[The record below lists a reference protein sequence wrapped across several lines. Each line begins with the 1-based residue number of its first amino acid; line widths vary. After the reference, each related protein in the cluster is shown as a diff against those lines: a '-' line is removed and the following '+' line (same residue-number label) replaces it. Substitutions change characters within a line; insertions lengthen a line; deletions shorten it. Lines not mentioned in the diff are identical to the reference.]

1 MGRFKL
7 TAAPAA
13 LLGIVAA
20 ALVAWPATA
29 QDGGGDGTTSDDG
42 GQVLRIGWAQDPQTL
57 NPFVGLNEENYNVW
71 SLNYDLLVNFDPED
85 LSPAPGIAESWE
97 ISDDKR
103 TVTFK
108 LDPDKV
114 WSDGEPVT
122 SEDVKYSL
130 EVLGGEG
137 DLFAG
142 YTSDIESIETPDDET
157 VVIETKR
164 PDARLVGG
172 LFIYIIPE
180 HVWGE
185 QSVEDLTGSFQ
196 PELPLVGSGP
206 YVVTEFER
214 GRIVRMEKNPEWR
227 GEEPAFD
234 EVQYIKY
241 GNQDGVERALRLG
254 EIDMILEVEA
264 ASFGRLEEADDIETI
279 SAPSPAYTQVG
290 FNLCSE
296 QDCPDAEV
304 GAAVQDP
311 AVRQAIAYAV
321 DRERINA
328 IAAQGTSFVGHGVLP
343 SYYRSFYEVPEQ
355 DYPYDPDQAAQIL
368 EDAGWTEGDDGV
380 RTKDGESLSID
391 VLARSESP
399 YTQQAAKLMAEQ
411 AADVGIELNVQVVS
425 DQRLTEV
432 TTRKVDGKPAP
443 QFDAFLWGW
452 GGDPY
457 DPSFILSVLT
467 GGEIGGLSDS
477 FWSNPEYDRLYDEQR
492 GIFDVA
498 ERKEKIQEMVA
509 LAQEDLPYLV
519 LTYDP
524 ELQAYRTDRIQQ
536 IDRVCPEGED
546 GDLIC
551 AQVSYEPILGLEPAD
566 GGSGGEDDGG
576 GSGLL
581 IAIIVAVAVIGGAVI
596 IARARRGGGGGRG
609 EGPLEFED

>member
-1 MGRFKL
+1 MSKFKL
-7 TAAPAA
+7 SAALTV
-13 LLGIVAA
+13 LLGIVGA
-20 ALVAWPATA
+20 ALIAWPATA
-29 QDGGGDGTTSDDG
+29 QDDSGDSGSD
-42 GQVLRIGWAQDPQTL
+42 VLRIGWAQDPQTL

-71 SLNYDLLVNFDPED
+71 SLNYDLLVNFSPED
-85 LSPAPGIAESWE
+85 LSPAPGIAKSWE

-122 SEDVKYSL
+122 SKDVKYSL

-142 YTSDIESIETPDDET
+142 YTSEIESIKTPDDET

-164 PDARLVGG
+164 PDARIVGG
-172 LFIYIIPE
+172 LFVYIIPE

-185 QSVEDLTGSFQ
+185 QSVEDVTGSFQ

-214 GRIVRMEKNPEWR
+214 GRIITMEKNPEWR
-227 GEEPAFD
+227 GEQPAFD
-234 EVQYIKY
+234 EVQFIKY

-264 ASFGRLEEADDIETI
+264 SSFARLEEADDIETI
-279 SAPSPAYTQVG
+279 SAPSPAYTQMG

-296 QDCPDAEV
+296 QDCPDGEV
-304 GAAVQDP
+304 NPAVQDP
-311 AVRQAIAYAV
+311 AVRQAIAYSV
-321 DRERINA
+321 DRERIND

-343 SYYRSFYEVPEQ
+343 SYYRSFYEEPEQ
-355 DYPYDPDQAAQIL
+355 DYPYDPEQAAQIL
-368 EDAGWTEGDDGV
+368 EDAGWTEGEDGV
-380 RTKDGESLSID
+380 RTKDGEELSID

-411 AADVGIELNVQVVS
+411 AAEVGIELNVQVVS
-425 DQRLTEV
+425 DARLTEV
-432 TTRKVDGKPAP
+432 TTRKVDGEPAP
-443 QFDAFLWGW
+443 EFDTFLWGW

-467 GGEIGGLSDS
+467 GDEIGGLSDS

-524 ELQAYRTDRIQQ
+524 ELQAYRTDRIQE

-551 AQVSYEPILGLEPAD
+551 AQVSYEPILDLEPAD
-566 GGSGGEDDGG
+566 GSSGGDDGG
-576 GSGLL
+576 GSGVL
-581 IAIIVAVAVIGGAVI
+581 IAIVAAIAVIGAAVI
-596 IARARRGGGGGRG
+596 IARSRRGGGGRG
-609 EGPLEFED
+609 DGPLEFEE

>member
-1 MGRFKL
+1 MNRLKA
-7 TAAPAA
+7 TAAITA
-13 LLGIVAA
+13 LLTIVAV
-20 ALVAWPATA
+20 ALVAWPASA
-29 QDGGGDGTTSDDG
+29 QDDGTTSDDG
-42 GQVLRIGWAQDPQTL
+42 GQALRIGWAQDPNTL

-71 SLNYDLLVNFDPED
+71 SLNYDLLVNFNPED
-85 LSPAPGIAESWE
+85 LSPAPGIAEEWE
-97 ISDDKR
+97 ISEDKR

-122 SEDVKYSL
+122 SADVKYSL
-130 EVLGGEG
+130 EVLGSEG

-142 YTSDIESIETPDDET
+142 YTSEIESIKTPDDET

-172 LFIYIIPE
+172 LFVYIIPE
-180 HVWGE
+180 HIWGE
-185 QSVEDLTGSFQ
+185 QSVEDVTGSFQ

-206 YVVTEFER
+206 YMVTEFER
-214 GRIVRMEKNPEWR
+214 GRILTMEKNPEWR
-227 GEEPAFD
+227 GDEPAFD

-264 ASFGRLEEADDIETI
+264 SSFERLEDAENIETI
-279 SAPSPAYTQVG
+279 TAPSPAYTQVG

-296 QDCPDAEV
+296 QDCPDAEFNP
-304 GAAVQDP
+304 AVQEQE
-311 AVRQAIAYAV
+311 VRQAIAYAV
-321 DRERINA
+321 DRERINE
-328 IAAQGTSFVGHGVLP
+328 IAAQGTSFVGYGVLP
-343 SYYRSFYEVPEQ
+343 SYYRSFYEEPEQ
-355 DYPYDPDQAAQIL
+355 SYPYDPEQAAQLL
-368 EDAGWTEGDDGV
+368 EDAGWTEGEDGV
-380 RTKDGESLSID
+380 RTKDGEELSID

-411 AADVGIELNVQVVS
+411 AGEVGIELNVQVVS
-425 DQRLTEV
+425 DARLTELTV
-432 TTRKVDGKPAP
+432 RKVDGKPAP

-498 ERKEKIQEMVA
+498 ERKEAIQEMVA

-524 ELQAYRTDRIQQ
+524 ELQAYRTDRIEE
-536 IDRVCPEGED
+536 IEPVCPEDEG

-551 AQVSYEPILGLEPAD
+551 AQVSYEPVLALEPAD
-566 GGSGGEDDGG
+566 GSSSSDDGGSGGGVV
-576 GSGLL
+576 
-581 IAIIVAVAVIGGAVI
+581 IAIIAAIAVIGGAVI
-596 IARARRGGGGGRG
+596 IARSRRGGGGGRG
-609 EGPLEFED
+609 DGPLEFEE